1 MKAKKLKKSLS
12 AVFLSQIYFKSPLF
26 VIGEQK
32 NSKIV
37 NSYTF
42 LKFLTV
48 FFLNLKKLSLKYPL
62 YIKFFANSLEVQ
74 TFLSKDSNFIFINLR
89 EFFIKT
95 NYLYFKNSIYFINTF
110 AHLEFFLKKDLMF
123 LTSSLLK

>member
-12 AVFLSQIYFKSPLF
+12 AIFLSQIYVKYPLF
-26 VIGEQK
+26 VVGEQK
-32 NSKIV
+32 NLKIV

-48 FFLNLKKLSLKYPL
+48 FFLNFKKLSLKYPL
-62 YIKFFANSLEVQ
+62 YIKFFANFFEVQ
-74 TFLSKDSNFIFINLR
+74 AFLSKDSNFIFINLR

-110 AHLEFFLKKDLMF
+110 AHLEFFLKKDLIF
-123 LTSSLLK
+123 LTLPLLK